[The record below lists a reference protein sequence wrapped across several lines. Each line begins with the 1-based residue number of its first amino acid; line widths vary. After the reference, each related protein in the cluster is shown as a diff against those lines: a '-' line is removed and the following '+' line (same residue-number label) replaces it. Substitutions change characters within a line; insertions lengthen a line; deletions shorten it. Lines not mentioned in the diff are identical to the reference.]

1 VLEKEEAGGHLKYG
15 FDALLLL
22 LPKINPTTPSAS
34 TINSLNLI
42 AFLCIFLLP
51 VLVCKIKNKIKFQR
65 S

>member
-1 VLEKEEAGGHLKYG
+1 VLEKEEEAGGELKYG

-42 AFLCIFLLP
+42 AFLVGC
-51 VLVCKIKNKIKFQR
+51 
-65 S
+65 